1 MILDEHDVQELGAKG
16 RGGRP
21 LKPVSGP
28 EHPMKPI
35 LAVLREMTAA
45 ITEAVAKRAEPSHV
59 TVKAPDV
66 TVEAPKVTV
75 EAPITKPALEWEAE
89 ITQRDNSGRMKKFRI
104 RAIT

>member
-1 MILDEHDVQELGAKG
+1 MNLDETEVQELGAKG

-21 LKPVSGP
+21 LKPVKEP
-28 EHPMKPI
+28 ESPMVPI

-66 TVEAPKVTV
+66 TVEAPITV
-75 EAPITKPALEWEAE
+75 EAPATKPALEWEAE

-104 RAIT
+104 RAVT